1 MSRNIKLT
9 IEYEGTNYHGWQIQ
23 AKGHKTIQGQIE
35 NALKKIFKKDIRLYG
50 SGRTDSGVHAFG
62 QVANFKVNTS
72 LSLNDIQKAINA
84 NTPDDISIIDIEEVP
99 MDFHSQYSAKSK
111 IYRYIIL
118 NRQAP
123 SVRDRNFCLHYPYKL
138 NLALMRREAAVLVGR
153 KDFRSFQASDPRSS
167 YRDKNTIRTVKNIS
181 IHKRGDYI
189 FVDIEADGFLYKMVR
204 NIVGTLLEIG
214 RGKLPKGSMEMILL
228 KKDRSAAGDT
238 AKAKGLVL
246 LKVLY
251 S

>member
-23 AKGHKTIQGQIE
+23 GKGHKTIQGQIE
-35 NALKKIFKKDIRLYG
+35 KALRKIFKKDIRLYG

-62 QVANFKVNTS
+62 QVANFKVS
-72 LSLNDIQKAINA
+72 SYLSLNEIQKAINA
-84 NTPDDISIIDIEEVP
+84 NIPDDISIIDIEEVSL
-99 MDFHSQYSAKSK
+99 DFHSQYSAKFK
-111 IYRYIIL
+111 IYRYVIL

-123 SVRDRNFCLHYPYKL
+123 SVKDRNFCLHYPYKL
-138 NLALMRREAAVLVGR
+138 NLALMRREAAILVGK
-153 KDFRSFQASDPRSS
+153 KDFRSFQASDPRNPH
-167 YRDKNTIRTVKNIS
+167 RDKNTIRTVRNIS
-181 IHKRGDYI
+181 IRRKGDYVFI
-189 FVDIEADGFLYKMVR
+189 DIEADGFLYKMVR

-228 KKDRSAAGDT
+228 KKDRSAAGYT

-251 S
+251 P